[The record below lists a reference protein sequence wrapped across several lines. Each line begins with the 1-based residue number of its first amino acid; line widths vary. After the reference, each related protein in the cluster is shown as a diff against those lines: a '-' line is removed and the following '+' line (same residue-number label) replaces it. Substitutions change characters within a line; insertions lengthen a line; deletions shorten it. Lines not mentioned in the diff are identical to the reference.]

1 MKKVLFTILLS
12 IVFNKS
18 LLANDIS
25 NASKYTLKECTGY
38 GEIWNVNVD
47 LKKNILTL
55 SYDHLGNN
63 FTSTPISIFKNQNDI
78 LVTEKFLLKDIADY
92 RNNYTSDQKITY
104 LNVSSQIEVFPLLNK
119 FTLDLKSI
127 PNSDKKI
134 KRAIKEVFG
143 ESQYENTSTYNC
155 MSLQVTKI
163 NQNKIKKESKITK
176 VENKK
181 YSQTNQSQSS
191 FFCKDSEGNTHEKSK
206 LSHNSCGTL
215 MKEISKEEYDKVEN
229 NNILKTNEKKSQ
241 EQTTKVVTVKK
252 NNLDKKSLKEELK
265 YWKELFE
272 EELITKAEYDK
283 KRKELLE
290 GDVQETQVINN
301 ETKIVKPKN
310 TNNIKTVTVDMKYKN
325 KNYLNNSLLNQK
337 KWSKISNYC
346 DAKYN
351 NFWEYQECEA
361 QNTKAYK
368 MYNKA
373 KNIYDI
379 YISYGE
385 LLSYQALAGEISQQ
399 QARYYYESKRNELED
414 AYNKNKSAK
423 WNNFV
428 NNMLKIQQYSNSLN
442 NNTKPPSFN
451 SHRTC
456 TISSWR
462 GGTVAD
468 ISCH

>member
-143 ESQYENTSTYNC
+143 ESEYENTSTYNC

-163 NQNKIKKESKITK
+163 NQNKIKKESKVAK

-181 YSQTNQSQSS
+181 NSQ
-191 FFCKDSEGNTHEKSK
+191 
-206 LSHNSCGTL
+206 
-215 MKEISKEEYDKVEN
+215 I
-229 NNILKTNEKKSQ
+229 NEKKSQ
-241 EQTTKVVTVKK
+241 EQATKVVTVKK

-272 EELITKAEYDK
+272 DELITKAEYDQ

-290 GDVQETQVINN
+290 GSVQETQVTKN

-351 NFWEYQECEA
+351 TFWEYQECEA

-442 NNTKPPSFN
+442 NNSKPPSFN